1 MASAAIESD
10 VKTKREKIGRENLLQ
25 RNRWVVVQGNLNYGL
40 LLFVFCCFV
49 FLPNPLYINAKRD
62 VV

>member
-1 MASAAIESD
+1 MGGCSRQSELWAFA
-10 VKTKREKIGRENLLQ
+10 V
-25 RNRWVVVQGNLNYGL
+25 
-40 LLFVFCCFV
+40 CFFF

>member
-1 MASAAIESD
+1 MGGCSRQSELWAFA
-10 VKTKREKIGRENLLQ
+10 VFFF
-25 RNRWVVVQGNLNYGL
+25 VV
-40 LLFVFCCFV
+40 LF